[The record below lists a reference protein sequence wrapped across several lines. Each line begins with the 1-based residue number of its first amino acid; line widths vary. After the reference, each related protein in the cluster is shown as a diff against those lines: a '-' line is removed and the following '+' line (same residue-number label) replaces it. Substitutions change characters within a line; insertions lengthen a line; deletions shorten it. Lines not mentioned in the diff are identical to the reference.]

1 MRLVPVLLV
10 LLLTGCADMP
20 PSVYDALARGADNMA
35 HPDRG
40 ETRCESETVNNRTYT
55 RCR

>member
-1 MRLVPVLLV
+1 MRFLPLLF
-10 LLLTGCADMP
+10 LLLSGCAGMP
-20 PSVYDALARGADNMA
+20 PEFYDSLARSADNMA

-40 ETRCESETVNNRTYT
+40 DLRCESETVNNRTYT

>member
-1 MRLVPVLLV
+1 MRFLPLLF
-10 LLLTGCADMP
+10 LLLTGCGGMP
-20 PSVYDALARGADNMA
+20 PSVYDAIARGADNMA

-40 ETRCESETVNNRTYT
+40 DLRCESETVNNRTYT